1 MSHSLSVLL
10 FYYLQNRDLTISQ
23 GDCVIREEDVRKWIF
38 NAKILLFSSV
48 IHIYAG
54 QSGILLLKILGKY

>member
-1 MSHSLSVLL
+1 MSHSLSVLR
-10 FYYLQNRDLTISQ
+10 FYYLQSRDLIITQ
-23 GDCVIREEDVRKWIF
+23 DHCVIREEDAHKWIF

-48 IHIYAG
+48 IHIYAA